1 MTEKKSIHF
10 RGMWGT
16 GITLPVCLR
25 CPDTYI
31 LAGKIDTNKILLLQG
46 MAELYIENFVDGKA
60 DGALS

>member
-16 GITLPVCLR
+16 GITLLVCLQ

-31 LAGKIDTNKILLLQG
+31 LVGKIDTNKILLLQG